1 VQPTNL
7 PLPVWLTPS
16 LRLLQLDL
24 QLSHEL
30 MHVIQKYQMLALGVL
45 KMSTEQ
51 HSAGGDNS
59 SWARWNR
66 GWTAEENRHGDTL
79 NKLLYLSGCVDMR
92 AVERSVQAL
101 IGTGFDPGLGSD
113 PYNCFV
119 YTSFQ
124 ERATKISHRNTAKLA
139 DEAGAPQVA
148 KMCRIIAVRLP
159 RACIFLN

>member
-1 VQPTNL
+1 MHSCFILST
-7 PLPVWLTPS
+7 
-16 LRLLQLDL
+16 LLG
-24 QLSHEL
+24 H
-30 MHVIQKYQMLALGVL
+30 
-45 KMSTEQ
+45 T
-51 HSAGGDNS
+51 GGDNS
-59 SWARWNR
+59 AWARWNR
-66 GWTAEENRHGDTL
+66 GWTSEENRHGDTL

-124 ERATKISHRNTAKLA
+124 ERATKISHHNTAKLA

-148 KMCRIIAVRLP
+148 KMCRLIAVRPPSAAAAPQFTLHACMLAVVITVHLSP
-159 RACIFLN
+159 RAQQR